1 MIYSFWGR
9 FCWPFCHYADKEGFW
24 EASYLPVYLSTRAA
38 HLEIDYSLDTDSFLN
53 AFSKM
58 VTRRGKPEVMIS
70 DNHTNFTSAERE
82 LRGLVSTLDQTWIKE
97 QVAHDGLQWRFK
109 LHSPSRWIAS

>member
-1 MIYSFWGR
+1 MLTRKVSGR
-9 FCWPFCHYADKEGFW
+9 SHICLFTSA
-24 EASYLPVYLSTRAA
+24 RAA
-38 HLEIDYSLDTDSFLN
+38 HLDYSLDTDSFLN

-58 VTRRGKPEVMIS
+58 VARRGKPELMIS

-97 QVAHDGLQWRFK
+97 QVAHDGIQWRFK
-109 LHSPSRWIAS
+109 LLLPFSVDRIIEEFWRPL